1 MMQND
6 ENKMPSPGRDGFDR
20 KPIHNT
26 ENFSQNTKTKISMR
40 NIPNFCDFKVV
51 SDAFPQTLKQLRR
64 WILWRLEI
72 RDGAQTKVPYRTDGL
87 RASITNPNDWTD
99 FDTACRAF
107 DPAKYSGLGFV
118 LTKEDNIVCIDL
130 DECIT
135 DGKISD
141 KAMYI
146 VKILNSWT
154 EISQSGKGLHIF
166 VRGTKPTDQCKVTLN
181 TSEIKAI
188 EVYDNARYIALT
200 GNHLPGTPLEI
211 IERQWALNDLYAR
224 YFPKQESTPPQAIKP
239 HHDLERGDEEIIALC
254 RKAKNADKFVALY
267 DNGDTSLYNGDES
280 RADEALACM
289 LAFYTQDEA
298 QLERLMNKSALG
310 QREKWRRREDY
321 RQRTIRKAL
330 SLTREHY
337 DAKPKS
343 TTNHDSHSLTSP
355 KVKLDVKCPNCD
367 SFTLYYIM
375 QDGMYFLKCES
386 CSFNKLEIEFRDNL
400 DEGKLEVKCPKCGLW
415 QDEKLFLKC
424 ESCGFTPDNFLLRHE
439 STLRHELAVIDNPMP
454 NPLEKKY
461 PLEKLNRTS
470 QPQTE
475 TDSLPMK
482 PCDAWLDD
490 AEALPPITPLFDA
503 FWSKGELAFL
513 FGTTGIGKS
522 ILAVQIADAISKGS
536 KIACFDGPQEP
547 MRVGLF
553 DFEHSTSQF
562 AKRYR
567 DENGNRY
574 KFSPNFLRAEFK
586 ARARIPK
593 GISRQDY
600 ILELIEKKIIEHRL
614 EVVVIDNLTALD
626 CNVTEPEVARE
637 LMYKLDEIK
646 SRYNISMLVIGHT
659 PKRDLN
665 KPLTENDMLGSKNL
679 INFCDSAFAIGKSV
693 KESHLR
699 YLIQVKCRNAEYKYG
714 SENVAIFRVVK
725 NGPNLF
731 FEHNGFQNVIEQLR
745 TRTDAEANELNEK
758 IIALHQSDPNLSY
771 AEIAKQLGTNKMRVS
786 RVLNKAM
793 DKQNSGFFNTP
804 NPF

>member
-1 MMQND
+1 MSD
-6 ENKMPSPGRDGFDR
+6 EKQ
-20 KPIHNT
+20 KPPCPAT
-26 ENFSQNTKTKISMR
+26 TALTKTLNNMTKD
-40 NIPNFCDFKVV
+40 N
-51 SDAFPQTLKQLRR
+51 TLAKFTKTLRELPR
-64 WILWRLEI
+64 WFLWKLELH
-72 RDGAQTKVPYRTDGL
+72 DGKQTKVPYRIDGEK
-87 RASITNPNDWTD
+87 ASSTNPNDWTD
-99 FDTACRAF
+99 FETACRAF
-107 DPAKYSGLGFV
+107 DPAKYNGLGFV
-118 LTKEDNIVCIDL
+118 LTKEDGIICIDL
-130 DECIT
+130 DGCIT
-135 DGKISD
+135 DGKISN
-141 KAMYI
+141 AALYI
-146 VKILNSWT
+146 VKNFNSWT

-166 VRGTKPTDQCKVTLN
+166 VRGTKPTDKCRATPREFKSL
-181 TSEIKAI
+181 
-188 EVYDNARYIALT
+188 EVYDSDRYIAMT
-200 GNHLPGTPLEI
+200 GNHLPGTPPEI
-211 IERQWALNDLYAR
+211 MERQGTLESLCAL
-224 YFPKQESTPPQAIKP
+224 YFHERESTPAQAIKP
-239 HHDLERGDEEIIALC
+239 HHDLERSDEEIITLC
-254 RKAKNADKFVALY
+254 RNAKNAPKFEALF
-267 DNGDTSLYNGDES
+267 DHGDTSQYSGDES
-280 RADEALACM
+280 RADEALACIF
-289 LAFYTQDEA
+289 AFYTRDAA
-298 QLERLMNKSALG
+298 QIERLMNASALG

-321 RQRTIRKAL
+321 RRMTIQRAL
-330 SLTREHY
+330 ALTREHY
-337 DAKPKS
+337 APKHKS
-343 TTNHDSHSLTSP
+343 TINHNSHPMTSP
-355 KVKLDVKCPNCD
+355 KVKLDVAECPKCHK
-367 SFTLYYIM
+367 FTLYYIM

-386 CSFNKLEIEFRDNL
+386 CDFNKLIIEFRDNL
-400 DEGKLEVKCPKCGLW
+400 DKGKMEVKCPKCGFW
-415 QDEKLFLKC
+415 QDEKSLSLPQC
-424 ESCGFTPDNFLLRHE
+424 ESCGFKPNNSLLRHE
-439 STLRHELAVIDNPMP
+439 STLRQELAVIDNPMP

-522 ILAVQIADAISKGS
+522 ILAVQIADAISKGT

-562 AKRYR
+562 ANRYR

-714 SENVAIFRVVK
+714 SENAAIFRVVK
-725 NGPNLF
+725 NGTNLF
-731 FEHNGFQNVIEQLR
+731 FEHNGFQKVIEHLR
-745 TRTDAEANELNEK
+745 ARTEAEVKELNEK
-758 IIALHQSDPNLSY
+758 IIALRNSNPKLSY
-771 AEIAKQLGTNKMRVS
+771 AQIANQLGTSKSTVARVIQDY
-786 RVLNKAM
+786 RGVYNAP
-793 DKQNSGFFNTP
+793 D
-804 NPF
+804 PF

>member
-1 MMQND
+1 MNA
-6 ENKMPSPGRDGFDR
+6 NV
-20 KPIHNT
+20 
-26 ENFSQNTKTKISMR
+26 NFPDTPEKYLPLRVLS
-40 NIPNFCDFKVV
+40 
-51 SDAFPQTLKQLRR
+51 ALPQTLKQLRR

-72 RDGAQTKVPYRTDGL
+72 RDGAQTKVPYRIDGV
-87 RASITNPNDWTD
+87 RASITNSNDWTD
-99 FDTACRAF
+99 FVTACRAF

-130 DECIT
+130 DHCIGD
-135 DGKISD
+135 DGKICGEALS
-141 KAMYI
+141 I
-146 VKILNSWT
+146 VNLLNSWT
-154 EISQSGKGLHIF
+154 EVSQSGKGLHIF
-166 VRGTKPTDQCKVTLN
+166 VRGTKPTDKCRATPREFKSL
-181 TSEIKAI
+181 EI
-188 EVYDNARYIALT
+188 YDSDRYIALT
-200 GNHLPGTPLEI
+200 GNHLPNTPLEI
-211 IERQWALNDLYAR
+211 IELHGSLKSLCDL
-224 YFPKQESTPPQAIKP
+224 YFPKQESTPAPQAFKP
-239 HHDLERGDEEIIALC
+239 HLDLSDEEIIALC
-254 RKAKNADKFVALY
+254 RKAENAEKFVALF
-267 DNGDTSLYNGDES
+267 DKGDTSRYGGDES
-280 RADEALACM
+280 RADAALACL
-289 LAFYTQDEA
+289 LAFYTKDATQI
-298 QLERLMNKSALG
+298 ERLMTASALG

-321 RQRTIRKAL
+321 RRMTIQKAL
-330 SLTREHY
+330 DSTREHY
-337 DAKPKS
+337 APKPKS
-343 TTNHDSHSLTSP
+343 TTNLDSHSPTRL

-386 CSFNKLEIEFRDNL
+386 CSFNKLVIEFRDNL

-771 AEIAKQLGTNKMRVS
+771 SDIAKQLGTNKMRVS